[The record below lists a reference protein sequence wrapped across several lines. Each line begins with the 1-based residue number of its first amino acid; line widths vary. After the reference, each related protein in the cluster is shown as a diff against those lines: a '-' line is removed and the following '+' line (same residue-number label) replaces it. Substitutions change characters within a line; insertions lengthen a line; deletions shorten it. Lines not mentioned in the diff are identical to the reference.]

1 MAQEYELD
9 GVEIEQTANLM
20 AQIKEHVKE
29 LRRRQWA
36 VMEAEEALKK
46 AQASYDDYSQ
56 HVLPDLF
63 KMNGLDM
70 LKMDDGAIVRVITTT
85 RCSINKNDADKA
97 NVAKWLREHNGEA
110 LVKAECICP
119 ASQKAALKANG
130 IIFEETTAMNTN
142 AVKAFLLD
150 QLGQKGSP
158 AVITKEEL
166 PKGLSF
172 YQYDE
177 MEVQMKEE

>member
-20 AQIKEHVKE
+20 AQIKSHVAE
-29 LRRRQWA
+29 LRKRQWA
-36 VMEAEEALKK
+36 VEEAEEALRK

-70 LKMDDGAIVRVITTT
+70 LRMDDGAIVRVVTTT
-85 RCSINKNDADKA
+85 RCSINKNDADRQ
-97 NVAKWLREHNGEA
+97 NVAKWLREHNGES
-110 LVKAECICP
+110 LVKSECICP
-119 ASQKAALKANG
+119 SSQLEALKANG
-130 IIFEETTAMNTN
+130 IIYQEETTMNTN

-150 QLGQKGSP
+150 QLGQKGAP
-158 AVITKEEL
+158 AVITKEDL

-177 MEVQMKEE
+177 MEVQMKG

>member
-1 MAQEYELD
+1 MAQEYELE

-20 AQIKEHVKE
+20 AQIKEHVAE
-29 LRRRQWA
+29 LRRRKWA
-36 VMEAEEALKK
+36 VEEAEEALRK

-56 HVLPDLF
+56 HVLPDMF

-70 LKMDDGAIVRVITTT
+70 LQMEDGSIVRVITTT
-85 RCSINKNDADKA
+85 RCGINKNDVDKQ
-97 NVAKWLREHNGEA
+97 NVAKWLREHNGES
-110 LVKAECICP
+110 LVKSECICP
-119 ASQKAALKANG
+119 SSQLEALKNAG
-130 IIFEETTAMNTN
+130 IIYQEETTMNTN

-158 AVITKEEL
+158 AVITKEDL
-166 PKGLSF
+166 PKGLNF

-177 MEVQMKEE
+177 MEVTVK

>member
-20 AQIKEHVKE
+20 AQIREHVKE

-36 VMEAEEALKK
+36 VMEAEEALRK

-70 LKMDDGAIVRVITTT
+70 LRMDDGAIVRVVTTT
-85 RCSINKNDADKA
+85 RCSINKNDADKQ
-97 NVAKWLREHNGEA
+97 NVAKWLREHNGES
-110 LVKAECICP
+110 LVKSECVCP
-119 ASQKAALKANG
+119 SSQIEALKANG
-130 IIFEETTAMNTN
+130 IIYQENTTMNTN
-142 AVKAFLLD
+142 AVKAFLID
-150 QLGQKGSP
+150 QLGQKGAP
-158 AVITKEEL
+158 AVITKEDL

-177 MEVQMKEE
+177 MEVQMKE